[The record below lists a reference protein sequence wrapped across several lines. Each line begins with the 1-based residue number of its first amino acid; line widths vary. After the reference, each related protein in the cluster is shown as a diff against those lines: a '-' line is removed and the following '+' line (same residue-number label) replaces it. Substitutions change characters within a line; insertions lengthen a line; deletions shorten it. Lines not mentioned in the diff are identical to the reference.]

1 MVSVV
6 SPLPDLP
13 MSARRWRLGQ
23 DDRRRHGCVVV
34 TRRLE
39 GSSTAARVF
48 SPVAQAELAMGL
60 TNHLVNDGQ
69 SETSSGLAPGVG
81 GAGEPIWS
89 MAARVSVDSRSRVG
103 WSEPSG

>member
-69 SETSSGLAPGVG
+69 VRDQLRAGPWRRGSGRTDLVDG
-81 GAGEPIWS
+81 GARLG
-89 MAARVSVDSRSRVG
+89 G
-103 WSEPSG
+103 